1 MSFNKNVKK
10 IVFVALGIVG
20 ALFIGCCVLFVYLW
34 STFGLPEPISLE
46 SIENIKIEEENRDI
60 CLESAKTWML
70 EIYGDVIYKTINIED
85 IYTYNYTDI
94 WMPTKYLPK
103 TVIKFSTPFY
113 KNAKL
118 VVDSLNHNV
127 TSCDMNLLQD
137 YNFSSAYD
145 KWLKQQL
152 GINDDSIRLFWKNN
166 YTIDY
171 TEIESLENLNENIC
185 SKIRSTEI
193 DTIYIN
199 NYEYR
204 TINDLMDYVIFIL
217 NTILEKK
224 PEIVG
229 NGFRFVVVTLNDD
242 YFFIHYKKGDNKLRW
257 YKRNYEAQEKKTN
270 DKMNSYVIPSSK

>member
-10 IVFVALGIVG
+10 IVSVALGIVG
-20 ALFIGCCVLFVYLW
+20 ALFIGCCVAFAYLW
-34 STFGLPEPISLE
+34 SMFGQSMPISLE
-46 SIENIKIEEENRDI
+46 SEENIKIEKENRDA

-70 EIYGDVIYKTINIED
+70 ETYGDVIYKTINIED

-127 TSCDMNLLQD
+127 TSCDMRLLEYSFRGI
-137 YNFSSAYD
+137 YNKFI
-145 KWLKQQL
+145 KQQL
-152 GINDDSIRLFWKNN
+152 GINDDSIRLFWKKD

-185 SKIRSTEI
+185 SKIRNTEI
-193 DTIYIN
+193 NTIEIN
-199 NYEYR
+199 NYEYS

-229 NGFRFVVVTLNDD
+229 NGFRFVVAALNED

-257 YKRNYEAQEKKTN
+257 YKRNYEAQEKITN